1 MPKTTNAEA
10 NRKIK
15 QIMSMAGISTP
26 ATENGVTASR
36 RTFVRTHTPDG
47 VIRLT

>member
-15 QIMSMAGISTP
+15 QIANMAGIDTL
-26 ATENGVTASR
+26 ATESGVTA
-36 RTFVRTHTPDG
+36 PNG
-47 VIRLT
+47 LL